1 MPRSLSIAL
10 ALLIFALPFPADAG
24 KELINE
30 SAGDGEEIL
39 VSDSAQRIP
48 GQPVPSFEPRPGEID
63 PGAA

>member
-1 MPRSLSIAL
+1 MHRSFTIAL
-10 ALLIFALPFPADAG
+10 AFLILAAPSPADAG

-48 GQPVPSFEPRPGEID
+48 GQPVPSF
-63 PGAA
+63 